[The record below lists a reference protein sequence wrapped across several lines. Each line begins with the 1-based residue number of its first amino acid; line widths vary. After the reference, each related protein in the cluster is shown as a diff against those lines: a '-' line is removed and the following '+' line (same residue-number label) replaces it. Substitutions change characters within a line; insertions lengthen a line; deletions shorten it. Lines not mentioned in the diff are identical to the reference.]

1 MTFWDFQASARR
13 RTWGLLAAF
22 ALLVLG
28 IVAGVHLVLALVFW
42 IPALV
47 AVAFS
52 SLRLEQVSVHY
63 PAGFLA
69 TNVGIVTLMVLGG
82 AWIKRSNLS
91 QGGQHLAQQ
100 LGARAALPSVSHAE
114 QQYLNIVDELCIAAG
129 AQRPL
134 AMVLPRDLSLN
145 AFAAAWQAEDAVIV
159 VSMGALNYL
168 SRDELKGVVAHE
180 LSHLHEGDTRL
191 NMELAGYVFG
201 LEMLFNY
208 GSDWVER
215 GVSLFGRP
223 LMAVGWL
230 GWLAAQALKAAVSRQ
245 REYLAD
251 ARALQWT
258 RNPDGLG
265 RVLRKAL
272 WLQDYPLQADALQ
285 TRAAAAGAYSPL
297 VEHMLLL
304 EVHSVEEMHDFWHLG
319 GARWLA
325 SHPTLEERIAR
336 VYGEEEAR
344 EALPLQD
351 AEQRWVNPFSAPL
364 PLGEPQ
370 VSPLR

>member
-28 IVAGVHLVLALVFW
+28 IAAGVHLVLALVFW
-42 IPALV
+42 TPALV
-47 AVAFS
+47 AVALT
-52 SLRLEQVSVHY
+52 SLRLEQVAVHY
-63 PAGFLA
+63 PGGFLA
-69 TNVGIVTLMVLGG
+69 TNIGIVSLMVLGG
-82 AWIKRSNLS
+82 AWIKRSNLR
-91 QGGQHLAQQ
+91 QGGLHLAKQ
-100 LGARAALPSVSHAE
+100 LGARAARPSVSHAE

-129 AQRPL
+129 AQRPQ
-134 AMVLPRDLSLN
+134 AMVLPRDQSLN
-145 AFAAAWQAEDAVIV
+145 AFAAAWEAEDAVIV
-159 VSMGALNYL
+159 VSMGALDYL

-208 GSDWVER
+208 GRDWVER

-285 TRAAAAGAYSPL
+285 PQGTGSGAYSPL
-297 VEHMLLL
+297 VAHMLLL
-304 EVHSVEEMHDFWHLG
+304 EVHSIEEMHDFWHLG
-319 GARWLA
+319 GVPWMA
-325 SHPTLEERIAR
+325 SHPSLEARIAR
-336 VYGEEEAR
+336 IYGEDEAR
-344 EALPLQD
+344 EPLPLQD
-351 AEQRWVNPFSAPL
+351 ADQRWVNPFSAPL
-364 PLGEPQ
+364 PLAQ
-370 VSPLR
+370 SKTS

>member
-1 MTFWDFQASARR
+1 MKFWDFQASARR

-28 IVAGVHLVLALVFW
+28 IVVGVHLALALVFW
-42 IPALV
+42 TPALV

-52 SLRLEQVSVHY
+52 TLRLEQVAVHY

-69 TNVGIVTLMVLGG
+69 TNIGIVTLMVLGG
-82 AWIKRSNLS
+82 AWIKRSNLR
-91 QGGQHLAQQ
+91 QGGLHLARQ
-100 LGARAALPSVSHAE
+100 LGARELRPSVSHAE
-114 QQYLNIVDELCIAAG
+114 QQYQNIVDELCIAAG
-129 AQRPL
+129 ARRPQ

-145 AFAAAWQAEDAVIV
+145 AFAAAWEAEDAVIV
-159 VSMGALNYL
+159 VSMGALEYL

-208 GSDWVER
+208 GRDWVER

-251 ARALQWT
+251 ARAVQWT

-272 WLQDYPLQADALQ
+272 WQQDYPSQADALQ
-285 TRAAAAGAYSPL
+285 TRGSTAGLYSPL
-297 VEHMLLL
+297 VDHMLLV
-304 EVHSVEEMHDFWHLG
+304 EVHSIEEMQDFWHLG

-325 SHPTLEERIAR
+325 SHPRLEERIAR
-336 VYGEEEAR
+336 IYGEEDAH

-351 AEQRWVNPFSAPL
+351 PDKRWVNPFSAPL
-364 PLGEPQ
+364 PLGKPEA
-370 VSPLR
+370 S

>member
-1 MTFWDFQASARR
+1 MKFWDFQASARR
-13 RTWGLLAAF
+13 RTWGLVAAF

-28 IVAGVHLVLALVFW
+28 IAAGVHLVLALVFW
-42 IPALV
+42 TPALV

-52 SLRLEQVSVHY
+52 KLRLEQVAVHY

-69 TNVGIVTLMVLGG
+69 TNIGIVTLMVLGG
-82 AWIKRSNLS
+82 AWIKRSNLR
-91 QGGQHLAQQ
+91 QGGLHLAKQ
-100 LGARAALPSVSHAE
+100 LGARELRPSVSHAE
-114 QQYLNIVDELCIAAG
+114 QQYQNMVDELCIAAG
-129 AQRPL
+129 ARRPQ

-145 AFAAAWQAEDAVIV
+145 AFAAAWEAEDAVIV
-159 VSMGALNYL
+159 VSMGALEYL
-168 SRDELKGVVAHE
+168 SRDELKGMVAHE

-208 GSDWVER
+208 GRDWVER

-251 ARALQWT
+251 ARAVQWT

-272 WLQDYPLQADALQ
+272 WQQDYPSQADAMQ
-285 TRAAAAGAYSPL
+285 TRGSTAGLYSPL
-297 VEHMLLL
+297 VDHMLLV
-304 EVHSVEEMHDFWHLG
+304 EVHSIEEMQDFWHLG

-325 SHPTLEERIAR
+325 SHPSLEERIAR
-336 VYGEEEAR
+336 IYGEEDAR

-351 AEQRWVNPFSAPL
+351 PDKRWVNPFSAPL
-364 PLGEPQ
+364 PLGKPEA
-370 VSPLR
+370 S